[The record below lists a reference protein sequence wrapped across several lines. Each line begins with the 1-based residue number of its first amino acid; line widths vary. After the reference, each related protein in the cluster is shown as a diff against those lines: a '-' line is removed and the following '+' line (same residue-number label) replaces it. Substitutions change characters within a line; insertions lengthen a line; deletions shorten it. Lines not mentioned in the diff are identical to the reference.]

1 MITNTVSKVTY
12 TGDGTTKQFQVT
24 FPFIATTDLQLFL
37 RTISTG
43 EYEEIDSNWSYDEGY
58 VTYPV
63 TGSAIAD
70 TKQIVIQRNTPLTQ
84 EKDHDVRLF
93 TSEDVEGMT
102 DKLTQITQ
110 ELRRDIEEVS
120 STESIDIDI
129 ASAIGRHNVH
139 PQAHYDLFANKVDK
153 TGSTMTG
160 NLAMSNGNKVILSNT
175 ANNSYN
181 VFAHETSGGVKQLH
195 FTDTTTGT
203 GVLLDAAN
211 SNKPFYV
218 DGSDAYRL
226 LDTSDK
232 TTLETSIA
240 GKADKDLSNLTSGLS
255 NTICTTAATTTS
267 TASAATPAVVVE
279 NYING
284 TSWYRVWSDGWCG
297 QGGRIANVTETVT
310 LLKEMADTNGTVTV
324 TVNNTTAPSA
334 TSGNPCGG
342 FISTTQIFVS
352 ASQGN
357 LPAFWKVE
365 GYIATGD

>member
-37 RTISTG
+37 RTIATG

-93 TSEDVEGMT
+93 TSEDIEGMA

-110 ELRRDIEEVS
+110 ELKRDIEEVS
-120 STESIDIDI
+120 SPESIDIDI
-129 ASAIGRHNVH
+129 ASAIGRHDVH
-139 PQAHYDLFANKVDK
+139 PQAHYDLFANKVAK
-153 TGSTMTG
+153 TGSTMSG
-160 NLAMSNGNKVILSNT
+160 NLTMGNGSKVILSNT

-195 FTDTTTGT
+195 LTDTTTGA

-218 DGSDAYRL
+218 DGSNAYRL

-232 TTLETSIA
+232 TTLETAIA
-240 GKADKDLSNLTSGLS
+240 EKADTDLSNTTPTNTWKSTSASWAMPSSTYEDLTLGASD
-255 NTICTTAATTTS
+255 S
-267 TASAATPAVVVE
+267 T
-279 NYING
+279 Y
-284 TSWYRVWSDGWCG
+284 
-297 QGGRIANVTETVT
+297 
-310 LLKEMADTNGTVTV
+310 
-324 TVNNTTAPSA
+324 TAPA
-334 TSGNPCGG
+334 NGWLVLKKITSGNNQEIRLTNESNGLIGYGTSAASGMTISANVMCKAGDEVAVYYSAGG
-342 FISTTQIFVS
+342 NTQTYRFVY
-352 ASQGN
+352 A
-357 LPAFWKVE
+357 E
-365 GYIATGD
+365 GSKSEAN